1 MEKNTRYSTR
11 EVAERL
17 GCTLVEA
24 RQLLKAAGI
33 SYTRAG
39 HAMLWDGVVVDIF
52 VETLNG
58 LKKGRVGENYR

>member
-1 MEKNTRYSTR
+1 MENHARYSTR

-39 HAMLWDGVVVDIF
+39 HAMLWTGIAVDDF
-52 VETLNG
+52 METLRKLREG
-58 LKKGRVGENYR
+58 SE

>member
-39 HAMLWDGVVVDIF
+39 HAMLWTGIVVDDF
-52 VETLNG
+52 VEM
-58 LKKGRVGENYR
+58 LKKLREGSE

>member
-39 HAMLWDGVVVDIF
+39 HAMLWDGVAVDDFIG
-52 VETLNG
+52 TLNK
-58 LKKGRVGENYR
+58 LRVDQNGGTK